1 MNDIGFLV
9 ESLGK
14 MSAVHRLPQL
24 MEQIYRNLQ
33 AGVSVEEDEQMC
45 ATRLQTEP
53 RHDRYL
59 SQIKTILASVFE
71 NQECTIYLFGSRAR
85 GTSAT
90 VSDFDI
96 AVVAAEDIS
105 RELSLAREM
114 LELSNIPFTV
124 DLVDLRAA
132 GAALNRQVQTEG
144 ILLWKN

>member
-1 MNDIGFLV
+1 
-9 ESLGK
+9 
-14 MSAVHRLPQL
+14 
-24 MEQIYRNLQ
+24 
-33 AGVSVEEDEQMC
+33 MC
-45 ATRLQTEP
+45 ATRLQTES

-59 SQIKTILASVFE
+59 SQIKTLLANVFKS
-71 NQECTIYLFGSRAR
+71 QECTIYLFGSRAR
-85 GTSAT
+85 GTPAA

-132 GAALNRQVQTEG
+132 GEELSRQVQAEG
-144 ILLWKN
+144 IMIWKI